1 MKKIF
6 LFLMV
11 VLIFFNMIRAQD
23 YPLSQPYSNPFW
35 MCPSLVGNAEG
46 PRISSFFRSQW
57 PEVSGSYNTAALG
70 LDAPVKAVYG
80 GLGVYGVYDVSG
92 ENALKEWSINVIYS
106 FRKEENENF
115 NWRVATQYSFGH
127 KYLDCS
133 KLTFPDQIDPR
144 HGFIFTTNEALPED
158 GFTKSYFD
166 LGFSAAVD
174 WKKWTAGVSSFH
186 VLEPNVGFI
195 SNSPLKRTYIFFA
208 GYDLWL
214 MKGEKPEGFHVSP
227 LAYYTTS
234 PFGYSMLCGTNVSL
248 NWLYFGAYCRFG
260 ESNADAVIFQLGS
273 RFWHFQAG
281 YSYDMTVSK
290 LTNASGGSHEV
301 FLNYLFNKND
311 KK

>member
-6 LFLMV
+6 LFLTI
-11 VLIFFNMIRAQD
+11 VLSSLNLLLAQD

-35 MCPSLVGNAEG
+35 MCPSLTGNSDA
-46 PRISSFFRSQW
+46 PRISSFSRLQW
-57 PEVSGSYNTAALG
+57 PQISGSYKTAGLG
-70 LDAPVKAVYG
+70 FDTKVEKLHG
-80 GLGVYGVYDVSG
+80 GLGLFAIYDNSG
-92 ENALKEWSINVIYS
+92 ENTLIEWSLNGIYS
-106 FRKEENENF
+106 YQGKINDNLTLRS
-115 NWRVATQYSFGH
+115 AAQLSYGH
-127 KYLDCS
+127 KFLDCS
-133 KLTFPDQIDPR
+133 QLTFPDQIDPR
-144 HGFIFTTNEALPED
+144 HGFVFTSNEALPED
-158 GFTKSYFD
+158 GFKKSYFD

-195 SNSPLKRTYIFFA
+195 SNSPLKRTYSFFA
-208 GYDLWL
+208 GHDLWL

-227 LAYYTTS
+227 LAYITTS

-311 KK
+311 